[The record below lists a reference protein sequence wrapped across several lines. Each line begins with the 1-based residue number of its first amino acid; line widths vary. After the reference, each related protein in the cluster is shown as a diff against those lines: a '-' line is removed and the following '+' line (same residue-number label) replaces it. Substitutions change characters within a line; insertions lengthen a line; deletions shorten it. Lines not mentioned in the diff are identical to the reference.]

1 MSHSRYKYRQT
12 FIYEGRTYD
21 FSANSKKELA
31 EKIARKRIELEEG
44 SKRLKPS
51 QLNVRKWASECFE
64 KYKGGLAP
72 ITYQSQWERCNK
84 WILSS
89 IGSMRVKDVKPL
101 HCQKILNDMEGKAT
115 DTVRKVSQLMKWIFE
130 RAIQNDIIKDNP
142 AKYVTLPK
150 TKRATKRRAITN
162 QERRYLLEV
171 ANKDNRFV
179 FFLVMLYCGLRP
191 SEVAGL
197 KGKDIKKVSGENMLH
212 VEGTKSKSA
221 VRDVPIPDYLMKRL
235 PVKPKF
241 EYLFTNKR
249 GDKLSKESRAKLWG
263 ACKRAMNIE
272 MGCKVYRNE
281 IIPPYRVA
289 EDLVPYCLRHTYCTD
304 LQKKKIDI
312 RTAQYLMGHSDIK
325 ITANIYTHT
334 DEETLLQVAKA
345 IRKASETE
353 SKEAVFIG

>member
-1 MSHSRYKYRQT
+1 MSHNYKYCTSFT
-12 FIYEGRTYD
+12 FEGKRYHFKAD
-21 FSANSKKELA
+21 NKKELA
-31 EKIARKRIELEEG
+31 EKVARRKIELEEG

-51 QLNVRKWASECFE
+51 QLNVRKWATECFE
-64 KYKGGLAP
+64 MYKGGLAP

-115 DTVRKVSQLMKWIFE
+115 DTVRKVSQLLKWIFDK
-130 RAIQNDIIKDNP
+130 AIQNDIIKDNP
-142 AKYVTLPK
+142 AEYIDLPK
-150 TKRATKRRAITN
+150 TKKATKRRVITD
-162 QERRYLLEV
+162 QERHYLLQV
-171 ANKDNRFV
+171 ADKDDRFV

-197 KGKDIKKVSGENMLH
+197 KGKDIQSLADHNILH
-212 VEGTKSKSA
+212 VEGTKTVNA
-221 VRDVPIPDYLMKRL
+221 VRDVPIPDDLMKRL
-235 PVKPKF
+235 PAKSKF

-249 GDKLSKESRAKLWG
+249 GEKLSKSSRAKLWT
-263 ACKRAMNIE
+263 ACKRAMNIA

-304 LQKKKIDI
+304 FLNMGIDI
-312 RTAQYLMGHSDIK
+312 RVVQYLMGHSN
-325 ITANIYTHT
+325 ITVTDGYTHINNKT
-334 DEETLLQVAKA
+334 AVLHVSEAM
-345 IRKASETE
+345 RKASDNIEKDVAIT
-353 SKEAVFIG
+353 G